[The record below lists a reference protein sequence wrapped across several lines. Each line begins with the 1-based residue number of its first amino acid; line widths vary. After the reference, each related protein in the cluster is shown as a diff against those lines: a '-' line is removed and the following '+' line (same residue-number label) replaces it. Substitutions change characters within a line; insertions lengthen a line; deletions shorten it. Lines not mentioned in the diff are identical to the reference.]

1 LCSNIFDQGHDF
13 DLAVSEPVRM
23 KLRLL
28 TRKVFF
34 GAALACVLAS
44 GALAVGVAP
53 AFAQTP
59 ILDDPLDDRSKRRL
73 DNMEKVMREL
83 RAIVFQGRETGKP
96 VVVQPAETDALI
108 FSLTARI
115 DDLEQSLRRV
125 NGEHETLQ
133 RDLGQAR
140 SDLTN
145 ERARADGLD
154 QRLAAL
160 EKKAVD
166 AEAAALA
173 AATPP
178 PPPPPPTG
186 TAADTF
192 AAARKLL
199 NDGDTA
205 GAEVGFTDYVARFGT
220 TPRAPEARYW
230 LGKTLTARRAHADA
244 ADNYLAA
251 VRGWPQTAWAPDAL
265 VELSRALLALG
276 NASGACQTLAELP
289 KRYPKAPSAVAG
301 RAASTKTQAKCA
313 A

>member
-1 LCSNIFDQGHDF
+1 
-13 DLAVSEPVRM
+13 M

-28 TRKVFF
+28 TVS
-34 GAALACVLAS
+34 ALSCVLAA
-44 GALAVGVAP
+44 GTLALGVAP

-83 RAIVFQGRETGKP
+83 RAIVFQGREIGKP
-96 VVVQPAETDALI
+96 IVVQPAETDALI
-108 FSLTARI
+108 FSLTSRI
-115 DDLEQSLRRV
+115 DDLEQSLRRM
-125 NGEHETLQ
+125 NGENETLQ
-133 RDLGQAR
+133 RDLGIAR
-140 SDLTN
+140 SDLVNART
-145 ERARADGLD
+145 RADGLD

-160 EKKAVD
+160 EAKAAA
-166 AEAAALA
+166 AEAAMA

-178 PPPPPPTG
+178 EPPPPPT
-186 TAADTF
+186 TNAADTF

-205 GAEVGFTDYVARFGT
+205 GAEAGFADYVTRFGS

-276 NASGACQTLAELP
+276 NTSGACQTLAELP
-289 KRYPKAPSAVAG
+289 KRYPKAPAAVAG

>member
-1 LCSNIFDQGHDF
+1 
-13 DLAVSEPVRM
+13 M

-28 TRKVFF
+28 TA
-34 GAALACVLAS
+34 AALSCLLA
-44 GALAVGVAP
+44 GGTLAVSIAP

-108 FSLTARI
+108 FSQTSRI
-115 DDLEQSLRRV
+115 DDLEQSLRRL
-125 NGEHETLQ
+125 NGENETLQ

-140 SDLTN
+140 SELSSQRS
-145 ERARADGLD
+145 RAEALD

-160 EKKAVD
+160 EKKAAD

-178 PPPPPPTG
+178 PPPPPPTAN
-186 TAADTF
+186 AADTF

-205 GAEVGFTDYVARFGT
+205 GAEAGFTDYVARFGS

-276 NASGACQTLAELP
+276 NAGGACQTLAELP
-289 KRYPKAPSAVAG
+289 KRYPKAPTAVVG